1 MVRVY
6 NRMLELYAL
15 NNQGSFSPALRGTF
29 DLSPISRHHQIS
41 DKENQSKIA
50 CKLPDDKVPTGMSLG
65 QLKDA
70 TSFLHL
76 RNTDAP
82 HNSRVHRPGG
92 GVCVSLKYLL
102 SAWTIPRGEYNGCTT
117 LRPEAVIYFT
127 SDKTK
132 WGQIILNI
140 LCVWYP
146 EGWNLEMGLKRASA
160 LLNFYYY

>member
-1 MVRVY
+1 
-6 NRMLELYAL
+6 MLIV
-15 NNQGSFSPALRGTF
+15 NNQGSFFPALRGTF
-29 DLSPISRHHQIS
+29 DSSLVSRHHQIS
-41 DKENQSKIA
+41 NKENQSQIA
-50 CKLPDDKVPTGMSLG
+50 CKLPDDKMPTGMSSG

-76 RNTDAP
+76 RDTDAP
-82 HNSRVHRPGG
+82 RNSRVHWRGE
-92 GVCVSLKYLL
+92 GVCVPLEYLL
-102 SAWTIPRGEYNGCTT
+102 SVWTIPRGEYNRCTS

-132 WGQIILNI
+132 WEQIILNI